1 MMRVLDQRRRLLV
14 AALGFAG
21 LPMLSY
27 DRALWALRSWLDSWP
42 GLGSGGADDR
52 ILALEERELIRGV
65 KILAVHQ
72 TGEKSMAIAVRAFVV
87 LAVGLVVG
95 SAWGQPSPSV
105 GDILD
110 MLRAGGYVIVFRHGA
125 THPDQADTDPLN
137 LDNVAK
143 QRQLNDKGRAD
154 AKEVGAAF
162 RAAGVPIGKSYS
174 SRFYRAV
181 ETARLIGGKEPQVTL
196 DVTEGGQ
203 VVSPNEN
210 NRRAQA
216 LRALVA
222 TPPDPGT
229 NTLIVSHKPNVLDA
243 FGKDW
248 FEVREGE
255 ASIFKPEG
263 SGKYAMV
270 ARVQMAQWAAARK

>member
-1 MMRVLDQRRRLLV
+1 
-14 AALGFAG
+14 
-21 LPMLSY
+21 
-27 DRALWALRSWLDSWP
+27 
-42 GLGSGGADDR
+42 
-52 ILALEERELIRGV
+52 
-65 KILAVHQ
+65 
-72 TGEKSMAIAVRAFVV
+72 MAITFRAFVV

-95 SAWGQPSPSV
+95 SAWGQPSPPV
-105 GDILD
+105 RDILD

-137 LDNVAK
+137 HDNVAK

-154 AKEVGAAF
+154 AKEVGAVF
-162 RAAGVPIGKSYS
+162 GMPIGKSYS
-174 SRFYRAV
+174 SRFHRAA
-181 ETARLIGGKEPQVTL
+181 ETARLISGKEPQVTL

-229 NTLIVSHKPNVLDA
+229 NTLIVTHKPNILDA